1 MGNAIEAERKEE
13 IIFRKTLDQ
22 QLAQAETTRSQ
33 AAGGEKKAL
42 EGLME
47 AARLA
52 AESFDGNEKAKKE
65 GRLSVEDED
74 FSLAQLGL
82 YNILGMAAADVVEH
96 SKDAGRKKE
105 YKERVEE
112 YKKKAEPYRE
122 RCEEIHRTF
131 HGTPVYWPGELV
143 RIEAKALRGTGRYQ
157 EAVDLLTETY
167 RQGQAYLRK
176 ETNLS
181 KKERLGIKGSLGLCL
196 LDRARAEVRGG
207 IKGRFEALPDFLKG
221 ASQAADTALQMR
233 NTARIEDL
241 VKITAQFILEGK

>member
-1 MGNAIEAERKEE
+1 MGNAIEAERKDE
-13 IIFRKTLDQ
+13 IIFRETLDQ
-22 QLAQAETTRSQ
+22 QLAQAETTRSR

-42 EGLME
+42 GGLME

-96 SKDAGRKKE
+96 SKDARMKKE
-105 YKERVEE
+105 YEERVEE

-143 RIEAKALRGTGRYQ
+143 RVEAKALRGTGRYQ

-167 RQGQAYLRK
+167 RQGQAYLKK
-176 ETNLS
+176 ETNLP
-181 KKERLGIKGSLGLCL
+181 KEERLGIKGSLGLCL
-196 LDRARAEVRGG
+196 LDRARVEVRGG
-207 IKGRFEALPDFLKG
+207 IKGRFEVLPDFLRG
-221 ASQAADTALQMR
+221 ASQAADAALQVG

-241 VKITAQFILEGK
+241 AKITAQFILKGK